1 MVFHKRLGKI
11 WIHCTLEYRI
21 IGGRLGIIRGN
32 FIHILISGF
41 GIIGGGGKIKKNENI
56 LKKLIFSDY

>member
-1 MVFHKRLGKI
+1 MIFHKRLGKI

-41 GIIGGGGKIKKNENI
+41 GIIGGGGKIKMK
-56 LKKLIFSDY
+56 IF